1 MPPVISNTGPLIALA
16 DIGQLELLHHLFNN
30 ILIPPAVRAEV
41 VNEPALAAVQ
51 TAIAQGCIVE
61 QRPSD
66 TGAIRLLNETLDLGE
81 SEAIALAQPT
91 APRWIILDDLAA
103 RHVAEAM
110 GLPVTPAPPQVRV
123 GTLGVLLLAKE
134 AGHLTEIK
142 PLLDRLCVSSTRESG
157 RRHHHFRLAKHV
169 HKVPH
174 QRDRFALVSG
184 VVVHLAAAGLFQ
196 GKVHRVT
203 QPFQQPHGGL
213 PGGGEERVAKAGDEK

>member
-51 TAIAQGCIVE
+51 TAIAQGWIVE

-66 TGAIRLLNETLDLGE
+66 TSAIRLLNETLDLGE
-81 SEAIALAQPT
+81 SEAIALAQQETPH
-91 APRWIILDDLAA
+91 WIVLDDLAA

-110 GLPVTPAPPQVRV
+110 GLPVI

-142 PLLDRLCVSSTRESG
+142 PMLDQLREHS
-157 RRHHHFRLAKHV
+157 LYLSETLYTSVLK
-169 HKVPH
+169 
-174 QRDRFALVSG
+174 S
-184 VVVHLAAAGLFQ
+184 AG
-196 GKVHRVT
+196 
-203 QPFQQPHGGL
+203 
-213 PGGGEERVAKAGDEK
+213 EAE